1 MKRRHLVRVSI
12 LAALLGVWIFSPWRV
27 GVVLGH
33 SMDPTLRSGQLIAI
47 ERDYYRHH
55 RPRAGEIVVFRHA
68 GMTYVKRVYAAEGQ
82 TIYLVA
88 EGARGERTLI
98 RPICAGEEASVRSAL
113 RRAAMLALR
122 RLRVPEGSFFALGDA
137 LSCSIDSRDL
147 GLIESGELIG
157 RVRPL
162 FGRIPATGPDYSF
175 HVVRPSISRSVHA
188 GCARLSWLGAPPST
202 RRPRTSLPC
211 GNRG

>member
-1 MKRRHLVRVSI
+1 MKRRHLVRVSV
-12 LAALLGVWIFSPWRV
+12 LGALLGVWSFSPWRV

-33 SMDPTLRSGQLIAI
+33 SMDPTLHSGQLIAI

-55 RPRAGEIVVFRHA
+55 RPRPGEIVVFRHD

-82 TIYLVA
+82 TFCLIA
-88 EGARGERTLI
+88 EGERGARTLI
-98 RPICAGEEASVRSAL
+98 RPIFPGEEASVRTAM
-113 RRAAMLALR
+113 RRATMLAVR

-137 LSCSIDSRDL
+137 LSCSIDSREL

-162 FGRIPATGPDYSF
+162 FGTAAATGPDYSF

-188 GCARLSWLGAPPST
+188 GCVRLSWLGAPPPT
-202 RRPRTSLPC
+202 RRPRTNLPC